1 MFKNNMLSKG
11 RTIKHVHISIYLF
24 LPTKI
29 IQYRPKTIK
38 LQITHNLM
46 ISVRG
51 SYLKQENIQLYWIT
65 KSTFT

>member
-1 MFKNNMLSKG
+1 MLSKG
-11 RTIKHVHISIYLF
+11 RTIKHIHNSICLF

-29 IQYRPKTIK
+29 IQYMPKTIK

-46 ISVRG
+46 ISVQG

-65 KSTFT
+65 KSTFA